1 MTTGIIYDIVGVGIG
16 PFNLGLAALTNPIK
30 DLNCLFIDRKTAFNW
45 HAGLMFDDA
54 TLQVPFMADLVTMA
68 DPISRFSFLNYLKEV
83 DRLYKFYIRE
93 DFFILR
99 KEYNKYCQWVLNQL
113 DNCRFSQ
120 EVVTITFDETAK
132 LYNILVRN
140 THTDEA
146 DWFTAKHIVLGVGNT
161 PNLPSYVKPEHAAY
175 VCHAS
180 DYLHRKDELTQRA
193 SVTVIG
199 SGQSAAEVFND
210 LLLNRRAEAELNWF
224 SRPDRFFPMEYSK
237 LTLELTSPEYVDHY
251 HSLPPAKR
259 EAILKGQNSL
269 YKGINYDLINSIYD
283 TLYQQSVDAEQLPVT
298 LSPCS
303 ELIAMEETVDSRIRL
318 HFYHTQQE
326 RGFTKVTDAVI
337 LATGYSYSIPK
348 CLEGIRPMIQVTE
361 NGKYLAARNY
371 SIDKG
376 NTIFIQNGELNTHG
390 FVTPDLG
397 MGAYRNASIINTIL
411 GYDYYKVEKRIAFQ
425 NFTAAPLVNQSA
437 TIEAELFVTP
447 N

>member
-1 MTTGIIYDIVGVGIG
+1 MTTGVIYDIIGVGIG

-30 DLNCLFIDRKTAFNW
+30 TLNCLFIDRKPAFNW
-45 HAGLMFDDA
+45 HPGLMFDDA

-68 DPISRFSFLNYLKEV
+68 DPVSRFSFLNYLKEV

-99 KEYNKYCQWVLNQL
+99 KEYNKYCQWVLEQL

-120 EVVTITFDETAK
+120 EVVTITFDEETK
-132 LYNILVRN
+132 LYSILVRN
-140 THTDEA
+140 TKTDES
-146 DWFTAKHIVLGVGNT
+146 DWYTTRHIVLGIGNT
-161 PNLPSYVKPEHAAY
+161 PNLPAYVKPGHAAY

-180 DYLHRKDELTQRA
+180 DYLYKKNEFAALD

-210 LLLNRRAEAELNWF
+210 LLLNRRAEAERNWF
-224 SRPDRFFPMEYSK
+224 TRPDRFFPMEYSK

-251 HSLPPAKR
+251 HSLPASKR
-259 EAILKGQNSL
+259 ESILKGQNAL

-283 TLYQQSVDAEQLPVT
+283 TLYQQSVDEEHLPVT

-303 ELIAMEETVDSRIRL
+303 ELLSMEETADNRIRL

-337 LATGYSYSIPK
+337 LATGYSYSIPA
-348 CLEGIRPMIQVTE
+348 CLDGIRSIIHVTE

-371 SIDKG
+371 SIDKC
-376 NTIFIQNGELNTHG
+376 NNSIFIQNGELNTHG

-411 GYDYYKVEKRIAFQ
+411 GYEYYKVEKRIAFQ
-425 NFTAAPLVNQSA
+425 NFTATPLVNDL
-437 TIEAELFVTP
+437 TELIVNP

>member
-1 MTTGIIYDIVGVGIG
+1 MSREVIYDIIGVGIG
-16 PFNLGLAALTNPIK
+16 PFNLGLAALTHPIK
-30 DLNCLFIDRKTAFNW
+30 DLTCLFIDRKKEFNW

-54 TLQVPFMADLVTMA
+54 TLQVPFLADLVTMA
-68 DPISRFSFLNYLKEV
+68 NPSSPFSFLNYLKEV

-93 DFFILR
+93 DFFMLR
-99 KEYNKYCQWVLNQL
+99 KEYNKYCQWVLSQL
-113 DNCRFSQ
+113 ENCWFGH
-120 EVVTITFDETAK
+120 EVVTISFDETSK
-132 LYNILVRN
+132 LYSVLIQNSI
-140 THTDEA
+140 TDEA
-146 DWFTAKHIVLGVGNT
+146 NWYTTKNIVLGVGNT
-161 PNLPSYVKPEHAAY
+161 PKLPSYVKPEYAQY

-180 DYLHRKDELTQRA
+180 DYLLNKKEFSARK

-210 LLLNRRAEAELNWF
+210 LLQNRNEEAELNWF

-251 HSLPPAKR
+251 HALPASKR
-259 EAILKGQNSL
+259 ESILKGQNSL

-283 TLYQQSVDAEQLPVT
+283 TLYQQSVDEENLPVT

-303 ELIAMEETVDSRIRL
+303 ELLSMEETPDKRIRL

-326 RGFTKVTDAVI
+326 RGFTNVTDAVI

-348 CLEGIRPMIQVTE
+348 CLDAIRSLINVTE
-361 NGKYLAARNY
+361 SGKYLTARNY

-376 NTIFIQNGELNTHG
+376 NNTIFIQNGELYTHG

-411 GYDYYKVEKRIAFQ
+411 GYEYYKVEKRIAFQ
-425 NFTAAPLVNQSA
+425 NFTATPLVNE
-437 TIEAELFVTP
+437 IAELFV
-447 N
+447 NKN

>member
-1 MTTGIIYDIVGVGIG
+1 MKKEIVYDIIGVGIG
-16 PFNLGLAALTNPIK
+16 PFNLGLAALVDPIK
-30 DLNCLFIDRKTAFNW
+30 ELNCLFLDRKDAFNW
-45 HAGLMFDDA
+45 HSGLMFDDA

-68 DPISRFSFLNYLKEV
+68 DPISPFSFLNYLKES

-99 KEYNKYCQWVLNQL
+99 KEYNRYCKWVLAQL
-113 DNCRFSQ
+113 NNCLFSQ
-120 EVVTITFDETAK
+120 EVVNITFDETTQV
-132 LYNILVRN
+132 YSILVQN
-140 THTDEA
+140 TVTDEA
-146 DWFTAKHIVLGVGNT
+146 SWYTTRQIVIGVGNT
-161 PNLPSYVKPEHAAY
+161 PNLPSYVKPEHAPY
-175 VCHAS
+175 ICHAS
-180 DYLHRKDELTQRA
+180 DYLLFKKEFVHR
-193 SVTVIG
+193 SSISVIG

-210 LLLNRRAEAELNWF
+210 LLQNRGEEMELNWF

-251 HSLPPAKR
+251 HSLSPAKR
-259 EAILKGQNSL
+259 ESILKGQNSL

-283 TLYQQSVDAEQLPVT
+283 TLYQQSVDEENLPVT
-298 LSPCS
+298 ISPCS
-303 ELIAMEETVDSRIRL
+303 ELVAMEETDDKRIRL

-326 RGFTKVTDAVI
+326 RSFTKVTDAVI

-348 CLEGIRPMIQVTE
+348 CLDNIRSLIHVSE

-371 SIDKG
+371 SIDKAG
-376 NTIFIQNGELNTHG
+376 KTIFIQNGELNTHG

-425 NFTAAPLVNQSA
+425 NFTATPLVNEI
-437 TIEAELFVTP
+437 TELAVNP

>member
-1 MTTGIIYDIVGVGIG
+1 MKKEIVYDIIGIGIG

-30 DLNCLFIDRKTAFNW
+30 ELNCLFIDRKEEFNW

-68 DPISRFSFLNYLKEV
+68 NPASPFSFLNYLKEV

-99 KEYNKYCQWVLNQL
+99 KEYNKYCQWVLSQL
-113 DNCRFSQ
+113 DNCYFSY
-120 EVVTITFDETAK
+120 EVVAITFDEGAK
-132 LYNILVRN
+132 LYSILVQN
-140 THTDEA
+140 KSTDEA
-146 DWFTAKHIVLGVGNT
+146 EWYTAKHIVLGVGNT
-161 PNLPSYVKPEHAAY
+161 PNLPSYVKPEHACY

-180 DYLHRKDELTQRA
+180 DYLYKKKEFTERN
-193 SVTVIG
+193 SITVIG

-210 LLLNRRAEAELNWF
+210 LLLNRREGAELNWF

-251 HSLPPAKR
+251 HSLSPAKR
-259 EAILKGQNSL
+259 ESILKGQNSL

-283 TLYQQSVDAEQLPVT
+283 TLYQQSVDEENLPVT

-303 ELIAMEETVDSRIRL
+303 ELLSMEETMDKRIRL

-326 RGFTKVTDAVI
+326 REFTKVTDAVI

-348 CLEGIRPMIQVTE
+348 CLESIRSIIHISE

-371 SIDKG
+371 SIDKAG
-376 NTIFIQNGELNTHG
+376 KTIFIQNGELNTHG

-425 NFTAAPLVNQSA
+425 NFTATPLVNEI
-437 TIEAELFVTP
+437 TELAVNP

>member
-1 MTTGIIYDIVGVGIG
+1 MSTEIVYDIIGVGIG
-16 PFNLGLAALTNPIK
+16 PFNLGLAALTQPIEG
-30 DLNCLFIDRKTAFNW
+30 LNCLFIDRKKEFNW

-68 DPISRFSFLNYLKEV
+68 DPSSPFSFLNYLKEV

-99 KEYNKYCQWVLNQL
+99 KEYNLYCQWVLKQL

-120 EVVTITFDETAK
+120 DVVNIAFDETAQV
-132 LYNILVRN
+132 YNLLVQN
-140 THTDEA
+140 TITDEA
-146 DWFTAKHIVLGVGNT
+146 SWYTTKKIVLGVGNT
-161 PNLPSYVKPEHAAY
+161 PNMPAFVKPEHKTY

-180 DYLHRKDELTQRA
+180 DYLLHKKEFSERD
-193 SVTVIG
+193 SISVIG
-199 SGQSAAEVFND
+199 SGQSAAEIFND
-210 LLLNRRAEAELNWF
+210 LLQQRSAGSELNWY

-251 HSLPPAKR
+251 HALPASKR
-259 EAILKGQNSL
+259 ESILKGQNSL

-283 TLYQQSVDAEQLPVT
+283 TLYQQSVDEENMSVT

-303 ELIAMEETVDSRIRL
+303 ELLTIEETADKRMRL

-337 LATGYSYSIPK
+337 FATGYSYSIPK
-348 CLEGIRPMIQVTE
+348 CLDNIRSLINVTE

-376 NTIFIQNGELNTHG
+376 KNSIFIQNGELNTHG

-397 MGAYRNASIINTIL
+397 MGAYRNAIIINTIL
-411 GYDYYKVEKRIAFQ
+411 GYEYYKVEKRIAFQ
-425 NFTAAPLVNQSA
+425 NFTATPLVS
-437 TIEAELFVTP
+437 EVSELFTSP

>member
-1 MTTGIIYDIVGVGIG
+1 MATGIVYDIIGIGIG

-30 DLNCLFIDRKTAFNW
+30 ELHCLFLDRKEAFNW

-68 DPISRFSFLNYLKEV
+68 NPASPFSFLNYLKEV

-99 KEYNKYCQWVLNQL
+99 KEYNKYCQWVLSQL
-113 DNCRFSQ
+113 DNCYFSH
-120 EVVTITFDETAK
+120 EVVTITFDENTK
-132 LYNILVRN
+132 RYSILVQN
-140 THTDEA
+140 TITDEA
-146 DWFTAKHIVLGVGNT
+146 EWYAAKNIVLGVGNT
-161 PNLPSYVKPEHAAY
+161 PNLPSYVKPEHVPY

-180 DYLHRKDELTQRA
+180 DYLYKKKEFSERD
-193 SVTVIG
+193 SITVIG

-210 LLLNRRAEAELNWF
+210 LLLNRREDAELNWF

-251 HSLPPAKR
+251 HSLPVAKR

-283 TLYQQSVDAEQLPVT
+283 TLYQQSIDEENLPVT

-303 ELIAMEETVDSRIRL
+303 ELLSMEETSDKRIRL

-348 CLEGIRPMIQVTE
+348 CLDAIRSIINVTE
-361 NGKYLAARNY
+361 NGNYLAARNY

-376 NTIFIQNGELNTHG
+376 NNSIFIQNGELNTHG

-397 MGAYRNASIINTIL
+397 MGAYRNASIINTVL
-411 GYDYYKVEKRIAFQ
+411 GNAYYKVEKRIAFQ
-425 NFTAAPLVNQSA
+425 NFTATPLVNE
-437 TIEAELFVTP
+437 IAELFVNP

>member
-1 MTTGIIYDIVGVGIG
+1 MTTGIVYDIIGVGIG
-16 PFNLGLAALTNPIK
+16 PFNLGLAALTKPIK
-30 DLNCLFIDRKTAFNW
+30 ELNCLFIDRKEEFNW

-68 DPISRFSFLNYLKEV
+68 DPVSKFSFLNYLKEA

-99 KEYNKYCQWVLNQL
+99 KEYNKYCQWVLSQL
-113 DNCRFSQ
+113 DNCWFSQ
-120 EVVTITFDETAK
+120 EVVTITFDESAELYSILLRNTVNDEANWYTAK
-132 LYNILVRN
+132 Q
-140 THTDEA
+140 
-146 DWFTAKHIVLGVGNT
+146 IVLGVGNT
-161 PNLPSYVKPEHAAY
+161 ANLPAYVKPEHTKY

-180 DYLHRKDELTQRA
+180 DYLLRKKEFTQRD
-193 SVTVIG
+193 SLTVIG

-210 LLLNRRAEAELNWF
+210 LLQNRREDAELNWF

-251 HSLPPAKR
+251 HSLPAAKR
-259 EAILKGQNSL
+259 ESILKGQNSL

-283 TLYQQSVDAEQLPVT
+283 TLYQQSVDEEELPVT

-303 ELIAMEETVDSRIRL
+303 ELLSMEETSDRRIRL

-337 LATGYSYSIPK
+337 LATGYSYSIPA
-348 CLEGIRPMIQVTE
+348 CLDNIRSLINVTE

-376 NTIFIQNGELNTHG
+376 RNSIFIQNGELNTHG

-397 MGAYRNASIINTIL
+397 MGAYRNASIINSIL
-411 GYDYYKVEKRIAFQ
+411 GYEYYKVEKRIAFQ
-425 NFTAAPLVNQSA
+425 NFTATPLVNEIS
-437 TIEAELFVTP
+437 ELFVNP